1 MATLKYTQRFY
12 YYFRVTT
19 FRFKI
24 QESRSKD
31 LEVLIKSTSFT
42 KIIKAKKS
50 GFKLENLVKLE
61 GEKW

>member
-19 FRFKI
+19 FRFKN
-24 QESRSKD
+24 Q
-31 LEVLIKSTSFT
+31 VLIKSTSVT
-42 KIIKAKKS
+42 KIIKAEKS